1 MLRQRAKEAVE
12 KQSVMEWL
20 VRALP
25 EELRAHA
32 SSAAVRGGVLL
43 VTADS
48 AAWSTRL
55 RYVLVAMRSEIEQH
69 WPEVKSCQVRVRPK
83 RAATSG

>member
-1 MLRQRAKEAVE
+1 
-12 KQSVMEWL
+12 MEWL
-20 VRALP
+20 VGQLP
-25 EELRAHA
+25 EELRPHA

-55 RYVLVAMRSEIEQH
+55 RYVLVAMQEQIEQR
-69 WPEVKSCQVRVRPK
+69 WPEVQSCQVRVRPL
-83 RAATSG
+83 RP

>member
-1 MLRQRAKEAVE
+1 MD
-12 KQSVMEWL
+12 WL
-20 VRALP
+20 KSRLP

-32 SSAAVRGGVLL
+32 SSAAVRGEVLQ

-55 RYVLVAMRSEIEQH
+55 RYVLVAMQAEIATH
-69 WPEVKSCQVRVRPK
+69 WPEIRSCQVRVRPA
-83 RAATSG
+83 RPG